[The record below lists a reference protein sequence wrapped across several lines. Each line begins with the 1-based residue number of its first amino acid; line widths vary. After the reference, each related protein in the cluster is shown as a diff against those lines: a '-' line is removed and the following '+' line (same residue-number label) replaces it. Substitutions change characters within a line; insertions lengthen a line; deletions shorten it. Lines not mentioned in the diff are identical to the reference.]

1 MPSRLQVAK
10 LGDHAHRH
18 QEVHRLHELAYRGLA
33 ACGVA
38 NGIAGRYEMCAEG
51 PSTYPQRKAVL
62 EKSPRS
68 VFTGRGLVLF
78 DVFAT
83 K

>member
-62 EKSPRS
+62 EKSHRS
-68 VFTGRGLVLF
+68 VFAGRGLVLF